1 MAFLAAE
8 NQMFLLMES
17 TVCCRLYNRSQA

>member
-1 MAFLAAE
+1 MAFLVAE